1 MEQVTEP
8 QSAEPQPEA
17 AMRESVHTA
26 LDSDRLHLIR
36 DRFEA
41 LLTSLDTS
49 FEASDTAEALSD
61 HKEELIGIVARHD
74 CRHIDCAAA
83 SQREQL
89 LASAQAARIDDVE
102 HHTAV
107 AALLDGRREF
117 LLDLNKGAV
126 VQIVPPVQAELLSLR
141 R

>member
-1 MEQVTEP
+1 MEQVKGP

-26 LDSDRLHLIR
+26 LDSDRLHVIR

-61 HKEELIGIVARHD
+61 HNEELIGIEDAWFEEVESVVEAAVVACGWYVDH
-74 CRHIDCAAA
+74 A
-83 SQREQL
+83 STEHLSAGETPDGVPQLRL
-89 LASAQAARIDDVE
+89 LATDGTRKATFEVASIVGIGAGLDV
-102 HHTAV
+102 
-107 AALLDGRREF
+107 G
-117 LLDLNKGAV
+117 
-126 VQIVPPVQAELLSLR
+126 
-141 R
+141 